1 MVIDYKTETG
11 KVLTQ
16 ILENDPFGM
25 KIPDLIV
32 SRLVGELHQIAV
44 YRLQEITVLL
54 ILQPSLFAKVAYE
67 LWRSNSLTLVHLFS
81 QNQLQQVQRTAS
93 SFIK

>member
-11 KVLTQ
+11 KVLAHV
-16 ILENDPFGM
+16 LENDALGM

-32 SRLVGELHQIAV
+32 IRLLGEMHQIAV
-44 YRLQEITVLL
+44 SRLQEITVLL

-67 LWRSNSLTLVHLFS
+67 LWRSNSLTLVNLFS
-81 QNQLQQVQRTAS
+81 RNQLEHVQRTAS